1 VKANRVQADFRFSKR
16 SILRFLNGLSIGLGN
31 PSRLTIAAGLILFSC
46 QSPVNAQLTILHNFG
61 DGTVAN
67 DGAHPRAGL
76 VQAPSGNFFGSTLNQ
91 ATAPSTFVGTI
102 FKMSRSGVL
111 QIIQSFDPTSGLYT
125 TQPLLYHHGTV
136 IGVTPS
142 GPALTGPAG
151 TVFIL
156 RHSATTGTWN
166 LSFWHNF
173 TGGAPD
179 YDSLPAGNVILGS
192 DGHFYGTTEGGGG
205 APPLA
210 FDGAVYKLAPKTHAF
225 TNVYGFSIS
234 GNFQPHAA
242 LVQGTDG
249 NFYGS
254 TYYTPGNSSPTQF
267 GAFFKLT
274 PAGQITFYPQ
284 TLKLAV
290 EGPLIQA
297 SDANFYGMSGGEG
310 LFGISSTPSVF
321 SMTPSG
327 VVTILHTF
335 GQGSDG
341 TFPWGTVVQGPNGNL
356 YGTTSLGGTAGQGV
370 LFEISTDG
378 TSYTILHNFG
388 DGSVA
393 NDGNSPTGTLI
404 VGHDKN
410 LYGTTQSGGS
420 AGLGTVFKFTLT
432 R

>member
-1 VKANRVQADFRFSKR
+1 MRV
-16 SILRFLNGLSIGLGN
+16 GT
-31 PSRLTIAAGLILFSC
+31 PSRLTIAAGMILFGY

-76 VQAPSGNFFGSTLNQ
+76 VESPHGDFFGSTLNQ
-91 ATAPSTFVGTI
+91 ATAPSTFAGTI
-102 FKMSRSGVL
+102 FKMSRSGEL
-111 QIIQSFDPTSGLYT
+111 QIIQSFDPASGLYT
-125 TQPLLYHHGTV
+125 TQPLLYHDRSL

-142 GPALTGPAG
+142 GPSLTAPSG
-151 TVFIL
+151 TVFSL
-156 RHSATTGTWN
+156 RQSATTGQWK

-179 YDSLPAGNVILGS
+179 YDGLPAGDVILGS
-192 DGHFYGTTEGGGG
+192 DGHFYGTTEAGGGS
-205 APPLA
+205 PPLA

-254 TYYTPGNSSPTQF
+254 TYDMPGNSSPTQF

-297 SDANFYGMSGGEG
+297 SDGNFYGMSGEG
-310 LFGISSTPSVF
+310 LFGMSSTPSVF

-341 TFPWGTVVQGPNGNL
+341 TFPWGTVVQAPNGNL
-356 YGTTSLGGTAGQGV
+356 YGTTSSGGTAGHGV
-370 LFEISTDG
+370 LFEISTNG

-393 NDGNSPTGTLI
+393 NDGNFPTGTLI

-410 LYGTTQSGGS
+410 LYGTTEGGGS
-420 AGLGTVFKFTLT
+420 AGLGTVFKFSLT
-432 R
+432 P

>member
-1 VKANRVQADFRFSKR
+1 M
-16 SILRFLNGLSIGLGN
+16 
-31 PSRLTIAAGLILFSC
+31 ILFGYL
-46 QSPVNAQLTILHNFG
+46 SPVNAQLTILHNFG

-76 VQAPSGNFFGSTLNQ
+76 VQSPYGNFFGSTLDQ
-91 ATAPSTFVGTI
+91 ATAPSTFAGTI

-111 QIIQSFDPTSGLYT
+111 QIIQSFAPTSGLYT
-125 TQPLLYHHGTV
+125 TQPLLCHDGKL
-136 IGVTPS
+136 IGVTPF
-142 GPALTGPAG
+142 GPSPTAPSG
-151 TVFIL
+151 TVFSL
-156 RHSATTGTWN
+156 SQSPTTGNWK

-179 YDSLPAGNVILGS
+179 YDGLPLGNVILGS
-192 DGHFYGTTEGGGG
+192 DGYFYGTTGAGGGS
-205 APPLA
+205 PPLL

-225 TNVYGFSIS
+225 TNVYGFSRS

-254 TYYTPGNSSPTQF
+254 TYYIPGNSTPTQW

-274 PAGQITFYPQ
+274 PGGQITFYPQ
-284 TLKLAV
+284 TLQLAV

-297 SDANFYGMSGGEG
+297 SDGNFYGMSGEG

-321 SMTPSG
+321 SMTTSG
-327 VVTILHTF
+327 VVTILHNF
-335 GQGSDG
+335 GQGTDG
-341 TFPWGTVVQGPNGNL
+341 AFPWGTVVQGPNGNL
-356 YGTTSLGGTAGQGV
+356 YGTTSAGGTGGKGII
-370 LFEISTDG
+370 FEISTDG

-393 NDGNSPTGTLI
+393 NDGEHPSGTLI

-410 LYGTTQSGGS
+410 LYGTTELGGS
-420 AGLGTVFKFTLT
+420 AGLGTVFEFRLAP
-432 R
+432 